1 MTYNIFDSIC
11 YKNGELVTFSNA
23 GPSLLDFGFIHCDAT
38 YDVIPIRNNRFIE
51 FNMHLDRLR
60 NSCDYFNLEFPDVDF
75 FVVLQQ
81 LLHTNN
87 LTDAFAWIIVWRGFP
102 SSGNPRDIKTCPV
115 NCVMYVKPYYG
126 INPNDIIKL
135 SIDSKNR
142 RVGKEHVNQLY
153 KNFSWIE
160 FTRSQIELDY
170 TFESSLLLDTQGYIT
185 EGPGFNVGFVNN
197 NSVVTPKNNCLRG
210 ITIQILEDLCK
221 ENNFDFSYADV
232 TIDQALNAD
241 AVFIS
246 SSSGGVTKAFITDKQ
261 IKNNHIVDTL
271 VKSYAQRYD

>member
-1 MTYNIFDSIC
+1 MYNILDSIC
-11 YKNGELVTFSNA
+11 YKNGALVKFSSA

-38 YDVIPIRNNRFIE
+38 YDVIPIKNNKFVGFE
-51 FNMHLDRLR
+51 MHIDRLK
-60 NSCDYFNLEFPDVDF
+60 NSCEYFNLEFPDVDF

-87 LTDAFAWIIVWRGFP
+87 LTDAFAWIIVWRGYP
-102 SSGNPRDIKTCPV
+102 ESGNPRDIKRCPV

-126 INPNDIIKL
+126 INPTDMIEL
-135 SIDSKNR
+135 TIDSKNR

-170 TFESSLLLDTQGYIT
+170 TVKSSLLLDNQGYIT
-185 EGPGFNVGFVNN
+185 EGPGFNVGFINN
-197 NSVVTPKNNCLRG
+197 NSIITPNNNCLRG
-210 ITIQILEDLCK
+210 VTIRLLENLCK
-221 ENNFDFSYADV
+221 ENNIKFSYTDITV
-232 TIDQALNAD
+232 DQALYAD

-246 SSSGGVTKAFITDKQ
+246 SSSGGITKAFITNKQ
-261 IKNNHIVDTL
+261 TKPNHIVDTL
-271 VKSYAQRYD
+271 IKIYSQRYG